1 MSKKRIKVGEAMTDD
16 DLLNL
21 MGEVEHSSMKDTL
34 AKIGDAIDNDG
45 ITGRID
51 ALIDLLHVAS
61 CVSGNLSN
69 ESHSFHLDYLDS
81 ARTSLD
87 VQEDKKTARL
97 YKKDAEVFAQAAH
110 DLQKLRSKLAKK
122 LDR

>member
-1 MSKKRIKVGEAMTDD
+1 MSKTF
-16 DLLNL
+16 
-21 MGEVEHSSMKDTL
+21 KDTL
-34 AKIGDAIDNDG
+34 AKIGDDIDNDG

-61 CVSGNLSN
+61 FLARTLSD
-69 ESHSFHLDYLDS
+69 EHYSFSMDYLDS

-87 VQEDKKTARL
+87 QFQDKKTARQ
-97 YKKDAEVFAQAAH
+97 YAKDS
-110 DLQKLRSKLAKK
+110 DLLSKTESDLIKLRSKIAKK